1 VCSNL
6 WNRGLC
12 CEKVAATVASIAASP
27 RRPARTQFS
36 ELPGTQRL
44 AKWQMRY
51 FLVCRTWRTLADS
64 VTGRPQPSF
73 EVTNPKTRS
82 TTFFNDLPCVNQR
95 GLYTERHLQPD
106 TFCRLSNSWTLMRC
120 IRGSERC
127 PTRKLREF
135 GKVARYMVSPTA
147 NMGNPP
153 LPTFVLQLEEAR
165 AEWRRQQKNKPPQ

>member
-1 VCSNL
+1 
-6 WNRGLC
+6 
-12 CEKVAATVASIAASP
+12 
-27 RRPARTQFS
+27 
-36 ELPGTQRL
+36 
-44 AKWQMRY
+44 
-51 FLVCRTWRTLADS
+51 
-64 VTGRPQPSF
+64 
-73 EVTNPKTRS
+73 
-82 TTFFNDLPCVNQR
+82 
-95 GLYTERHLQPD
+95 
-106 TFCRLSNSWTLMRC
+106 MRC